1 MLNKEDIITLINN
14 RIKEI
19 NISIIQ
25 ARANNQLYLETTRIN
40 RAIIEALTDLKEEI
54 NNMENK

>member
-25 ARANNQLYLETTRIN
+25 ARANNHLYLETTRIN

-54 NNMENK
+54 NNMEDK